1 VPGGPGGVPVSA
13 AGRQLVATG
22 PAAAGAGNEASG
34 WLKFLLHSRE
44 RLPAAERRVA
54 DLVLERPNEL
64 LKLSLAAVAQ
74 LAQVSEPTVIRC
86 CRSLGCQG
94 FADFKLRMA
103 QSLASGQLFM
113 HADVSPQ
120 DSVAEMAAKVF
131 GKAARTL
138 QQVSSQI
145 DAARLEA
152 AIDLL
157 CKARRVECYGLGS
170 SGIVALDAQHKLFR
184 LGLPSVAYS
193 DAHVHG
199 MAATMLHPGDVV
211 IAFSASGR
219 TRDLLS
225 SVDLARETGADVIG
239 ITALGAPLAARCT
252 VALELLI
259 DEDTDIYTPMTT
271 RLAQLTVVD
280 VLAVG
285 VALRQG
291 PELLTRLQR
300 AKASLRDKRVRG
312 FE

>member
-1 VPGGPGGVPVSA
+1 MSATERSVVPAHQQG
-13 AGRQLVATG
+13 
-22 PAAAGAGNEASG
+22 G
-34 WLKFLLHSRE
+34 WLKFLLRARE
-44 RLPAAERRVA
+44 ALPAAEGRVA
-54 DLVLERPNEL
+54 DLVLARPHEL
-64 LKLSLAAVAQ
+64 LKLSLAAVASQ
-74 LAQVSEPTVIRC
+74 AQVSEPTVIRC
-86 CRSLGCQG
+86 CRSLGCHG
-94 FADFKLRMA
+94 FADFKMRMA

-113 HADVSPQ
+113 HADVGPN

-138 QQVSSQI
+138 LQVRSQL
-145 DAARLEA
+145 DPARLET
-152 AIDLL
+152 AIALL
-157 CKARRVECYGLGS
+157 CAARRVECYGLGS
-170 SGIVALDAQHKLFR
+170 SGIVAADAQHKLFR

-199 MAATMLHPGDVV
+199 MAATMLQPGDVV
-211 IAFSASGR
+211 MAFSASGR
-219 TRDLLS
+219 TVDLLS

-300 AKASLRDKRVRG
+300 AKESLRNKRVRG